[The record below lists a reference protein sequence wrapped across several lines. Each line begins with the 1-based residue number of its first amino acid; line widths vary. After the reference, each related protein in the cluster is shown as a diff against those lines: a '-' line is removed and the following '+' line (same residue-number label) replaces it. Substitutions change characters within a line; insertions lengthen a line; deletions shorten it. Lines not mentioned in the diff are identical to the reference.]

1 MPDFKQQELRVSIDL
16 YPADVLQIIVSK
28 AGVSNLTKILSSK
41 EFLKQ
46 NKNLKYAID
55 ETIVKNKYTF
65 NNESMKPD
73 KMIYWN
79 PPRKKNSTDFNRARE
94 FKAFDDYCVAESI
107 VVEVKLRY
115 KVEFAPDLIELV
127 DLLRSLKPVETVK
140 LSLSMNFVNSHLYF
154 VDLAQLFASMT
165 HLKDRIIAFSISA
178 TCMTNF
184 KGEIDL
190 EQLVEVERLKISG
203 CKVSGSFS
211 KLHRLKELSFA
222 PVDGYESLLDIQK
235 LPLSLKSLDFTDCDG
250 IIESISNE
258 GGEFP
263 RLNHISI
270 CCFEE
275 PLPTSVK
282 DVIRLMTGPDTKSI
296 EYSFESDGCVDDFVL
311 LVSDVS
317 KEKGFNLKE
326 LTVEGHLS
334 RLFDIYPSELL
345 EILYADSEEVTSV
358 LKLPNTLKRFSMAD
372 DYGLNAREV
381 LRIIPTGLEYLRLT
395 NNGGDWDNVDTDFSK
410 FTRLKYLNLSRT
422 GIKDFDFVFPCMLE
436 ELDLSGNEIETIDSA
451 EFPKSLRNLILSFNE
466 IKEVSGSKLPVTLE
480 RLNMLGNP
488 IEKVDLLIG
497 ECFEL
502 LQVET
507 LYIGCK
513 SSSKVSY
520 KLPSTL
526 QSLYFNCCNTL
537 SHDFGENLVSIRLES
552 CQFAV
557 SSGEL
562 FKQQSKL
569 RYLGISHC
577 QLADVSINY
586 PQSLEEI
593 DLSFNDFSEVPQQ
606 LGYLEN
612 LRYLQFSNNN
622 VQLAIIEFHQS
633 ALEVLDL
640 SYNVIEETHLSFPEG
655 LTKLKQLDL
664 SQNEL
669 KDITIENIG
678 HNNKSFHS
686 SLYELNLAY
695 NELSEEKIEA
705 LISRL
710 PDSTQSLRADSN
722 TGGILRAI
730 NYLSS

>member
-1 MPDFKQQELRVSIDL
+1 M
-16 YPADVLQIIVSK
+16 
-28 AGVSNLTKILSSK
+28 
-41 EFLKQ
+41 
-46 NKNLKYAID
+46 
-55 ETIVKNKYTF
+55 
-65 NNESMKPD
+65 
-73 KMIYWN
+73 
-79 PPRKKNSTDFNRARE
+79 
-94 FKAFDDYCVAESI
+94 AESI

-165 HLKDRIIAFSISA
+165 HLKDRIIVFSISA

-222 PVDGYESLLDIQK
+222 PVDGDESLLDIQK

-345 EILYADSEEVTSV
+345 EILYADSEEVTSM

-372 DYGLNAREV
+372 DYGLNSREV

-526 QSLYFNCCNTL
+526 QSLHFNCCNTL

>member
-1 MPDFKQQELRVSIDL
+1 MSDFKQQELRVSIDI
-16 YPADVLQIIVSK
+16 YPADVLHTIVSK
-28 AGVSNLTKILSSK
+28 AGVSNLTKILSNK
-41 EFLKQ
+41 EFLQQ
-46 NKNLKYAID
+46 NKNLKHVID
-55 ETIVKNKYTF
+55 KTIVKNKYTF

-79 PPRKKNSTDFNRARE
+79 PSRENSSTDFNRARE
-94 FKAFDDYCVAESI
+94 FKTFDDYCVAESI

-115 KVEFAPDLIELV
+115 RVEFAPDLIELV
-127 DLLRSLKPVETVK
+127 DLLRSLKPTETVK
-140 LSLSMNFVNSHLYF
+140 LSLSMNFVSCHLYF
-154 VDLAQLFASMT
+154 VDLTRLFASMT

-184 KGEIDL
+184 KGGVDL

-203 CKVSGSFS
+203 CKVRGSFS
-211 KLHRLKELSFA
+211 KLHKLKELSFA
-222 PVDGYESLLDIQK
+222 PVDGDESLLDIQK
-235 LPLSLKSLDFTDCDG
+235 LPLSLKSLDFTDYDG
-250 IIESISNE
+250 ITESISNE
-258 GGEFP
+258 GRKFP
-263 RLNHISI
+263 HLNHISI

-296 EYSFESDGCVDDFVL
+296 EYSFESDDCVDDFVL

-345 EILYADSEEVTSV
+345 EILYADSEQVTSV
-358 LKLPNTLKRFSMAD
+358 LKLPNTLRRLSMAD

-395 NNGGDWDNVDTDFSK
+395 NNGGNWDNVDTDFSK

-422 GIKDFDFVFPCMLE
+422 GIKSLNFVFPGMIE
-436 ELDLSGNEIETIDSA
+436 ELDLSGNEIETIDCA

-466 IKEVSGSKLPVTLE
+466 IKEVSGSKLPMTLE
-480 RLNMLGNP
+480 CLNMLGNP
-488 IEKVDLLIG
+488 IEKVDLLSG
-497 ECFEL
+497 ERFEL

-513 SSSKVSY
+513 SPSKVSY

-526 QSLYFNCCNTL
+526 QSLHFNCCNTL

-557 SSGEL
+557 RSGEL

-577 QLADVSINY
+577 QLADLSINY

-593 DLSFNDFSEVPQQ
+593 DLSFNDFSKVPQQ

-622 VQLAIIEFHQS
+622 VQLAIVEFHQN

-640 SYNVIEETHLSFPEG
+640 SYNAIEDIHLSFSEG
-655 LTKLKQLDL
+655 PTKLMQLDL

-678 HNNKSFHS
+678 HNSKSFHS

-710 PDSTQSLRADSN
+710 PESTQSLRADSN

-730 NYLSS
+730 NYLSN